1 MGLSTTDVQDL
12 AVAWQNTMKAALAKI
27 QSMKGYSWQ
36 MLQFPG
42 GPQGPDPG
50 DPAKPK
56 PAAFFRT
63 ECAANSTSA
72 TSPIMMRLSR
82 GKAGSVLAS
91 FEQDLAAFLLIRS
104 DYAWL
109 GYSWGGCDRQYSRPA
124 MLDEDFGVP
133 TDAFCREVAPGV
145 FSREWTKASVS
156 LDTNTN
162 EATISMKN
170 DDDGITAHGGTIP
183 PL

>member
-1 MGLSTTDVQDL
+1 MGLSKADVEDL
-12 AVAWQNTMKAALAKI
+12 AVAWQKTMKAALAKI

-36 MLQFPG
+36 MMQFPG

-50 DPAKPK
+50 DPTKPK
-56 PAAFFRT
+56 LAAFFRT
-63 ECAANSTSA
+63 ECTANSTSA
-72 TSPIMMRLSR
+72 TAPIMMRFSSPK
-82 GKAGSVLAS
+82 GKPGPTLDS

-124 MLDEDFGVP
+124 MLDKDFGVP
-133 TDAFCREVAPGV
+133 TDTFCRETKRGV
-145 FSREWTKASVS
+145 FAREWTKATVV

-162 EATISMKN
+162 KATIAMKS
-170 DDDGITAHGGTIP
+170 DDDDSRKTNA
-183 PL
+183 